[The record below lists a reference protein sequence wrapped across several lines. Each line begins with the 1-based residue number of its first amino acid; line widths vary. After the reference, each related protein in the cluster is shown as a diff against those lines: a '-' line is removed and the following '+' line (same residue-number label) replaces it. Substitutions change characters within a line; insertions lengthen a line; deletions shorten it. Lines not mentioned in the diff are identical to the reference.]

1 MPASQSIAAQ
11 SNRGRALSW
20 AHPLPNRA
28 RTCHRGAAQSGP
40 TRRSGHILAPIGTHQ
55 NVTQLRM
62 PDAVAGT
69 SSATERLAGGSAAS
83 DEKSK
88 LITGM
93 GAESMAACCLPK
105 LSVAARCSRSAQACV
120 ALTIS
125 GDHRLSVVN
134 FMNAHLRP
142 SLATNGDFSNQW
154 PCETRTCS
162 LERNA
167 LNALKS
173 KPLHSPTRT
182 EPRAT
187 KRCARAGT
195 KRPPRRSRCMWSWRA
210 MERIPSA
217 RRSSLTCHPVAL
229 KGPFSSAH
237 RDLISPR
244 RSSLT
249 SSVMTASKRLA
260 GADPE

>member
-1 MPASQSIAAQ
+1 MSGKQCMHAPSHPRRAPARTGDSAAAAVVPASQSIAAQ

-28 RTCHRGAAQSGP
+28 RTCHRGAPPSGP

-142 SLATNGDFSNQW
+142 QTAISQISG
-154 PCETRTCS
+154 
-162 LERNA
+162 
-167 LNALKS
+167 
-173 KPLHSPTRT
+173 H
-182 EPRAT
+182 
-187 KRCARAGT
+187 
-195 KRPPRRSRCMWSWRA
+195 
-210 MERIPSA
+210 A
-217 RRSSLTCHPVAL
+217 RRAP
-229 KGPFSSAH
+229 AH
-237 RDLISPR
+237 WSG
-244 RSSLT
+244 T
-249 SSVMTASKRLA
+249 H
-260 GADPE
+260 